1 MVYLQVSLVW
11 WEPHLGG
18 SLFTELPWL
27 PAKLQHMATHTLEV
41 LVMYLLGVNLNF
53 KFNNLPSYLGTLE
66 NHSPQ
71 LSHLKSVL
79 KRFNSNIL
87 IIKIYIFVNNIVYSN
102 SSQDHFALN
111 SLIFILHNIIIT
123 CCKLCFVS
131 EKSNFRIPCHLTT
144 VA

>member
-1 MVYLQVSLVW
+1 
-11 WEPHLGG
+11 
-18 SLFTELPWL
+18 
-27 PAKLQHMATHTLEV
+27 MATHALQV
-41 LVMYLLGVNLNF
+41 LLMYSLGVNLKF

-79 KRFNSNIL
+79 TRFNSNVL
-87 IIKIYIFVNNIVYSN
+87 IIKIYIFVNKIVYSN

-111 SLIFILHNIIIT
+111 SLIFILHNVIIT

-131 EKSNFRIPCHLTT
+131 EKSYFRIQGCALRKI
-144 VA
+144 

>member
-1 MVYLQVSLVW
+1 MVYLKVSLAW

-18 SLFTELPWL
+18 SLFTELSWL
-27 PAKLQHMATHTLEV
+27 SAKVQHMATHALQV
-41 LVMYLLGVNLNF
+41 LLMYSLGVNLKF

-87 IIKIYIFVNNIVYSN
+87 IIKIYIFVNKIVYSN

>member
-1 MVYLQVSLVW
+1 MVYLTVSLVW
-11 WEPHLGG
+11 REPRLGG
-18 SLFTELPWL
+18 SLFTEKSWL
-27 PAKLQHMATHTLEV
+27 PAKLQHMATHV
-41 LVMYLLGVNLNF
+41 LQVLLMYSLGVNLKF

-79 KRFNSNIL
+79 KRLNSNIL
-87 IIKIYIFVNNIVYSN
+87 IIKIYIFVNKIVFSS

-111 SLIFILHNIIIT
+111 LLIFIPHNIIIT

>member
-1 MVYLQVSLVW
+1 MVYLTVSLVW
-11 WEPHLGG
+11 WEPRLGG
-18 SLFTELPWL
+18 SLFTEKSWL
-27 PAKLQHMATHTLEV
+27 PAKLQHMATHV
-41 LVMYLLGVNLNF
+41 LQVLLMYSLGVKLKF
-53 KFNNLPSYLGTLE
+53 KFNNEPSYLGTLE

-79 KRFNSNIL
+79 KRLNSNIL
-87 IIKIYIFVNNIVYSN
+87 ISKIYIFVNKIVFSS

-111 SLIFILHNIIIT
+111 LLIFIPHNIIIT